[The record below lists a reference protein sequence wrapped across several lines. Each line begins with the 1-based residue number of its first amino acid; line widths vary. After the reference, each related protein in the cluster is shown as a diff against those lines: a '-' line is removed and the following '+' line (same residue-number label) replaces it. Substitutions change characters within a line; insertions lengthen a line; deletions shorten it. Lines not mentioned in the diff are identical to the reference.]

1 MRALKPSHDAR
12 VGRLWLRLGIL
23 GRRISAYGQ
32 SLETLRLPR
41 FRTLSIVLLGSTG
54 IYGAALGGHM
64 PAVLDWTSEPFGFA
78 IDRVEVSGNS
88 ETSQIDILQ
97 TVWMSGAATLP
108 ALDVVAT
115 QAAIE
120 EMPWVESATV
130 SKVYPDAVQVE
141 IVEKRPYAVWQF
153 GRELVVIDRDGAPI
167 VPFATTRF
175 TDLPLV
181 VGAGADREAADL
193 VDRIEII
200 PELTPRIRAYV
211 LVAERR
217 WDLHLTNGVVVKLPE
232 TDPMEAAAELVRMD
246 RETRILSRD
255 IVSVDLRV
263 PDRFV
268 VKLTPEAKERR
279 DAALKERERVIKQAA
294 RKDTPA

>member
-1 MRALKPSHDAR
+1 MRSLRPTHEAP
-12 VGRLWLRLGIL
+12 VGRLWLRAAIL
-23 GRRISAYGQ
+23 GRRLGAYAHK
-32 SLETLRLPR
+32 LETLRLPS
-41 FRTLSIVLLGSTG
+41 FRALSIALLGSTG
-54 IYGAALGGHM
+54 IYGATLGGHL
-64 PAVLDWTSEPFGFA
+64 PAVFDWASEPLGFA

-120 EMPWVESATV
+120 KMPWVESATV
-130 SKVYPDAVQVE
+130 SKVYPDAVEVE
-141 IVEKRPYAVWQF
+141 VVEKRPYAVWQY
-153 GRELVVIDRDGAPI
+153 GRELVVIDRDGKPI

-294 RKDTPA
+294 RRDTPA

>member
-130 SKVYPDAVQVE
+130 SKIYPDAVQVE